1 MKFSK
6 TPGVRNRNFFLKSS
20 IWTIWKGR
28 NFIDAGGLREVPQ
41 SNIFY
46 SAQSKELQIQKIVLQ
61 IVTNKI

>member
-1 MKFSK
+1 M
-6 TPGVRNRNFFLKSS
+6 
-20 IWTIWKGR
+20 WTIWKGR

-61 IVTNKI
+61 IVKNEI

>member
-1 MKFSK
+1 MKNLKNSK
-6 TPGVRNRNFFLKSS
+6 NEIFKNTRSQVSQFFLKST

-46 SAQSKELQIQKIVLQ
+46 SVQSKEL
-61 IVTNKI
+61 